1 MKFLKKGL
9 VCLLAFVMTMSMTPM
24 SVFAAGN
31 ADAGDTGDTGSAAAA
46 VYNVTN
52 PEPSTDNGLYTSKSL
67 SLNDDGTGT
76 ITLETYVEGTIQQ
89 TGTPTDVVLVLD
101 VSQSM
106 SQSMGSTTK
115 LAALKSAVNTF
126 IDTTAKKNESAKTDA
141 LKSRIS
147 IVSFS
152 GSAKVDCDFTSNAT
166 TLKTAVTNLKQ
177 SQGTA
182 ADYAMTTAKSQIDKI
197 DSTRKSNKVVIFFT
211 DGEPN
216 HGSGGFNTT
225 VANSAISTAKT
236 IKAAGTTI
244 YSIGVVNGADP
255 SADPTQSSTSN
266 INKFL
271 HGISS
276 NYPDATAYTNLGKR
290 ATDSTGAALN
300 CYKTATNASELE
312 KIFEEIGE
320 EAVPTVELDEKT
332 IVQDVMSEYVVANIS
347 EDSNV
352 KLYTSAYTGKDASGN
367 KTFGDRTEAKTAT
380 ATVNDGTVKVTGF
393 DFEPVVD
400 KTDKTYQGKKLTIE
414 IPVKLTDAAK
424 KLSGETIN
432 SNNATTSAVI
442 NGELTVR
449 TFGSPTIDIPKA
461 KITIKADSSE
471 KTYDGTALTDNG
483 YTYTEN
489 KLVDG
494 DVLTAVVEGSQTN
507 AGSSANTVTS
517 YKVMRGETD
526 VTSKYDISTENGT
539 LTVNKKDVTFTG
551 ESASK
556 TYNGETQTI
565 DGITV
570 SENGLVEG
578 QTYTDLTYAASGKN
592 AGEYDGKF
600 TGDVKIMSGS
610 TDVTA
615 NYNITKT
622 PGKLTITENEDK
634 VVVTI
639 VGEHATKEYNGKQYQ
654 VTGYTAEIS
663 GSTLYTEADFGLKD
677 ETAANAARTNVGTT
691 EMGLTADSFKNN
703 NANFKNVEFKV
714 TDGYIK
720 VTPKAVTF
728 TGESD
733 TVKYDGETHELTGIT
748 ADGLVKDQTYTDLTY
763 KASGKN
769 VGTHAG
775 AFTGDV
781 KIMDGDKDVTD
792 NYTVTKTPGALTIT
806 ADETEVVVTIT
817 EKSGTYDYDG
827 TAKTVEGYTV
837 KSISSK
843 LYTEDDFSFTGD
855 ASHKTV
861 SAANAGTYD
870 MGLTAEDFTN
880 NSKNITN
887 VKFVI
892 EDGQLKINKK
902 AVTFTGESDSKVY
915 NGEEQEITGITVS
928 KDGLVKDHTY
938 GGLTYSAKGT
948 TVGDYDGA
956 FAGTLVIKDKAGND
970 VTSNYEVTKTPGK
983 LTITPYAGEVV
994 VTIEGNKDTKVYNG
1008 SEQSVTGY
1016 EVKSISSELYTTK
1029 DFTFS
1034 GDATAERT
1042 NVGETIMG
1050 LGEDDFTNNNENFSN
1065 VKFDIT
1071 DGSITIT
1078 KKPVTFTGETASKA
1092 YNGETQTITGITVSE
1107 NGLADGHTYTDL
1119 TYSAS
1124 GKTVGEYNGEFKGNV
1139 KIMNGKEDVTDNYKI
1154 TETPGKLTI
1163 TENEDKVVVTIVG
1176 EHATKEYNGKQ
1187 YQVTGYTAEISG
1199 STLYTEADFGLKD
1212 ETAAN
1217 AARTNVGT
1225 TEMGLTA
1232 DSFKNNN
1239 ANFKNVEFKVTDG
1252 YIKVTPKAVT
1262 FTGESDTVKY
1272 DGETHELTGITADGL
1287 VKDQTYTDLTYKASG
1302 KNVGTHAGAFT
1313 GDVKIMDGDKDVTD
1327 NYTVTKTPGALTIT
1341 ADETEVVV
1349 TITEKSGTYDYDGTA
1364 KTVEGY
1370 TVKSISSKL
1379 YTEDDFSFTGDASH
1393 KTVSAAN
1400 AGTYDMGLTA
1410 EDFTNNSKNITNV
1423 KFVIEDGQLKIN
1435 KKAVTF
1441 TGESDSKVYNG
1452 EEQEITGITVS
1463 KDGLVKDH
1471 TYGGLTYSAKG
1482 TTVGDYDG
1490 AFAGTLVI
1498 KDKAGNDV
1506 TSNYEVTKTP
1516 GKLTIT
1522 PYAGEVVVTI
1532 EGNKDTKVYN
1542 GSEQSVT
1549 GYEVKSISSELY
1561 TTKDFTF
1568 SGDATAER
1576 TNVGE
1581 TIMGL
1586 GEDDFTNNNENFSNV
1601 KFDIT
1606 DGSITITKKPVTF
1619 TGETASK
1626 AYNGETQTIT
1636 GITVSENGLADGH
1649 TYTDLTYSA
1658 SGKTVGEYNGEF
1670 KGNVKIMNG
1679 KEDVTDNYKI
1689 TETPGKLTITQK
1701 TDKVTVTITE
1711 NSGKE
1716 TYDGTEKTVTGYKV
1730 TSISSDLYTKNDFEF
1745 KGDATAKG
1753 TDAGT
1758 YNMQLKPA
1766 DFTNTNANFNNVE
1779 FVIVDG
1785 TLVIDPKAVTF
1796 TGETASKAYNGQEQT
1811 ITGITDEGLVK
1822 GHTYSGL
1829 AYSAKGT
1836 TVGEYDGTF
1845 TGTVKIMNGEKDVTG
1860 NYAVTETP
1868 GKLTITQNTDKV
1880 VVTITENSGKE
1891 TYDGTEKT
1899 VTGYKVTKI
1908 SSDIYTANDFTF
1920 SGDATVKGTDAGT
1933 YDMKLKPEDF
1943 ANKNG
1948 NFKNVEFKIVDGTL
1962 VIAQKEVTFTG
1973 ESAEKVFNNKTQ
1985 EITGITQSGLVEGHD
2000 YSGLTYSAQGKD
2012 VGGYDGA
2019 FTGDVKIT
2027 DAQKN
2032 DVTKNYDVK
2041 TVPGKLTITQAEAE
2055 VTIVGNTYT
2064 TDYTGKEQ
2072 SVSGFTT
2079 PDLPEGI
2086 TVVLK
2091 DGKQASVAKTN
2102 AGTYSMGL
2110 TKDDFNVTSS
2120 NYKITKVTY
2129 TDGWLKINKIP
2140 VTITIADAEKVYG
2153 KDDPEFAD
2161 AAMAGQIEGELKD
2174 VDLTVSRSDAGNDTL
2189 GTHEGVL
2196 NVKGTKE
2203 SLEKEYTNYTF
2214 TVGTGNFTIKENTAD
2229 LHVSAPDVTKT
2240 YDGEAVGTAATA
2252 GIAGATIKYK
2262 DADGNFTLDECPTI
2276 TNAGSKTVEFQ
2287 ASLYGYTSA
2296 TGTATLTVEPKE
2308 VVLTSE
2314 SGTQIYSGE
2323 ALEKPEVSGGEG
2335 FVEGEVTEIK
2345 ATGSITNV
2353 GTVTNEI
2360 TFTPSDKFIEGN
2372 YKITKNEGTLEVT
2385 PATLTVTA
2393 DDKTK
2398 KQGEDNPELTGTIT
2412 GFVNGED
2419 ESVLKGDVE
2428 YTTTAVKNSPVGE
2441 YPITA
2446 AGTLEAQNYTIEYVD
2461 GTLTITEAPAPAA
2474 KTGDDFNI
2482 MLYAAIAVLAMI
2494 AAAAVIYSRRRH
2506 NQ

>member
-106 SQSMGSTTK
+106 SQYMGSTTK

-622 PGKLTITENEDK
+622 PGKLTITKNEDK

-861 SAANAGTYD
+861 SATNAGTYD

-1078 KKPVTFTGETASKA
+1078 KKPVTFTGETASK
-1092 YNGETQTITGITVSE
+1092 V
-1107 NGLADGHTYTDL
+1107 
-1119 TYSAS
+1119 
-1124 GKTVGEYNGEFKGNV
+1124 
-1139 KIMNGKEDVTDNYKI
+1139 
-1154 TETPGKLTI
+1154 
-1163 TENEDKVVVTIVG
+1163 
-1176 EHATKEYNGKQ
+1176 
-1187 YQVTGYTAEISG
+1187 
-1199 STLYTEADFGLKD
+1199 
-1212 ETAAN
+1212 
-1217 AARTNVGT
+1217 
-1225 TEMGLTA
+1225 
-1232 DSFKNNN
+1232 
-1239 ANFKNVEFKVTDG
+1239 
-1252 YIKVTPKAVT
+1252 
-1262 FTGESDTVKY
+1262 
-1272 DGETHELTGITADGL
+1272 
-1287 VKDQTYTDLTYKASG
+1287 
-1302 KNVGTHAGAFT
+1302 
-1313 GDVKIMDGDKDVTD
+1313 
-1327 NYTVTKTPGALTIT
+1327 
-1341 ADETEVVV
+1341 
-1349 TITEKSGTYDYDGTA
+1349 
-1364 KTVEGY
+1364 
-1370 TVKSISSKL
+1370 
-1379 YTEDDFSFTGDASH
+1379 
-1393 KTVSAAN
+1393 
-1400 AGTYDMGLTA
+1400 
-1410 EDFTNNSKNITNV
+1410 
-1423 KFVIEDGQLKIN
+1423 
-1435 KKAVTF
+1435 
-1441 TGESDSKVYNG
+1441 
-1452 EEQEITGITVS
+1452 
-1463 KDGLVKDH
+1463 
-1471 TYGGLTYSAKG
+1471 
-1482 TTVGDYDG
+1482 
-1490 AFAGTLVI
+1490 
-1498 KDKAGNDV
+1498 
-1506 TSNYEVTKTP
+1506 
-1516 GKLTIT
+1516 
-1522 PYAGEVVVTI
+1522 
-1532 EGNKDTKVYN
+1532 
-1542 GSEQSVT
+1542 
-1549 GYEVKSISSELY
+1549 
-1561 TTKDFTF
+1561 
-1568 SGDATAER
+1568 
-1576 TNVGE
+1576 
-1581 TIMGL
+1581 
-1586 GEDDFTNNNENFSNV
+1586 
-1601 KFDIT
+1601 
-1606 DGSITITKKPVTF
+1606 
-1619 TGETASK
+1619 
-1626 AYNGETQTIT
+1626 YNGETQTIT

-1811 ITGITDEGLVK
+1811 IKGITDEGLVK

-1829 AYSAKGT
+1829 AYLAKGT
-1836 TVGEYDGTF
+1836 TVGEYDGAF

-2032 DVTKNYDVK
+2032 DVTKNYNVK

-2214 TVGTGNFTIKENTAD
+2214 TVDTGNFTIKENTAD

>member
-1 MKFLKKGL
+1 
-9 VCLLAFVMTMSMTPM
+9 
-24 SVFAAGN
+24 
-31 ADAGDTGDTGSAAAA
+31 
-46 VYNVTN
+46 
-52 PEPSTDNGLYTSKSL
+52 
-67 SLNDDGTGT
+67 
-76 ITLETYVEGTIQQ
+76 
-89 TGTPTDVVLVLD
+89 
-101 VSQSM
+101 
-106 SQSMGSTTK
+106 
-115 LAALKSAVNTF
+115 
-126 IDTTAKKNESAKTDA
+126 
-141 LKSRIS
+141 
-147 IVSFS
+147 
-152 GSAKVDCDFTSNAT
+152 
-166 TLKTAVTNLKQ
+166 
-177 SQGTA
+177 
-182 ADYAMTTAKSQIDKI
+182 
-197 DSTRKSNKVVIFFT
+197 
-211 DGEPN
+211 
-216 HGSGGFNTT
+216 
-225 VANSAISTAKT
+225 
-236 IKAAGTTI
+236 
-244 YSIGVVNGADP
+244 
-255 SADPTQSSTSN
+255 
-266 INKFL
+266 
-271 HGISS
+271 
-276 NYPDATAYTNLGKR
+276 
-290 ATDSTGAALN
+290 
-300 CYKTATNASELE
+300 
-312 KIFEEIGE
+312 
-320 EAVPTVELDEKT
+320 
-332 IVQDVMSEYVVANIS
+332 
-347 EDSNV
+347 
-352 KLYTSAYTGKDASGN
+352 
-367 KTFGDRTEAKTAT
+367 
-380 ATVNDGTVKVTGF
+380 
-393 DFEPVVD
+393 
-400 KTDKTYQGKKLTIE
+400 
-414 IPVKLTDAAK
+414 
-424 KLSGETIN
+424 
-432 SNNATTSAVI
+432 
-442 NGELTVR
+442 
-449 TFGSPTIDIPKA
+449 
-461 KITIKADSSE
+461 
-471 KTYDGTALTDNG
+471 
-483 YTYTEN
+483 
-489 KLVDG
+489 
-494 DVLTAVVEGSQTN
+494 
-507 AGSSANTVTS
+507 
-517 YKVMRGETD
+517 
-526 VTSKYDISTENGT
+526 
-539 LTVNKKDVTFTG
+539 
-551 ESASK
+551 
-556 TYNGETQTI
+556 
-565 DGITV
+565 
-570 SENGLVEG
+570 
-578 QTYTDLTYAASGKN
+578 
-592 AGEYDGKF
+592 
-600 TGDVKIMSGS
+600 
-610 TDVTA
+610 
-615 NYNITKT
+615 
-622 PGKLTITENEDK
+622 
-634 VVVTI
+634 
-639 VGEHATKEYNGKQYQ
+639 
-654 VTGYTAEIS
+654 
-663 GSTLYTEADFGLKD
+663 
-677 ETAANAARTNVGTT
+677 
-691 EMGLTADSFKNN
+691 
-703 NANFKNVEFKV
+703 
-714 TDGYIK
+714 
-720 VTPKAVTF
+720 
-728 TGESD
+728 
-733 TVKYDGETHELTGIT
+733 
-748 ADGLVKDQTYTDLTY
+748 
-763 KASGKN
+763 
-769 VGTHAG
+769 
-775 AFTGDV
+775 
-781 KIMDGDKDVTD
+781 MDGDKDVTD
-792 NYTVTKTPGALTIT
+792 NYTVTKTPGKLTIT

-827 TAKTVEGYTV
+827 TAKTVTGYEVT
-837 KSISSK
+837 SISSK
-843 LYTEDDFSFTGD
+843 LYTADDFSFTGD

-892 EDGQLKINKK
+892 KDGQLKINKK

-915 NGEEQEITGITVS
+915 NGKEQEITGITVS
-928 KDGLVKDHTY
+928 ENGLVKNHEY
-938 GGLTYSAKGT
+938 SGLTYSAKGT
-948 TVGDYDGA
+948 NAGSYDGA
-956 FAGTLVIKDKAGND
+956 FDGTLVIKDKEGND
-970 VTSNYEVTKTPGK
+970 VTSNYEVTKTPGKLTITPITDKVVVTITENSGTYEYDGAEKTVSGYKGIDISNKLYSVEDIHETATDEWVAKGTDAGTYPVGIKAEDFTNISENFTNVEFKIVDGELKITKKAVTFTGETASKEYNGKTQTIDGITQSGLVDGQTYTELTYKASGKNAGEYDGAFTGDVKIMSGSTDVTANYKITKTPGK

-1042 NVGETIMG
+1042 NVGETIMA
-1050 LGEDDFTNNNENFSN
+1050 LGTEDFTNNNENFSN

-1107 NGLADGHTYTDL
+1107 NGLVKGHTYTDL

-1124 GKTVGEYNGEFKGNV
+1124 GKTVGEYNGEFKGTV
-1139 KIMNGKEDVTDNYKI
+1139 KIMNGKEDVT
-1154 TETPGKLTI
+1154 E
-1163 TENEDKVVVTIVG
+1163 
-1176 EHATKEYNGKQ
+1176 
-1187 YQVTGYTAEISG
+1187 
-1199 STLYTEADFGLKD
+1199 
-1212 ETAAN
+1212 
-1217 AARTNVGT
+1217 
-1225 TEMGLTA
+1225 
-1232 DSFKNNN
+1232 
-1239 ANFKNVEFKVTDG
+1239 
-1252 YIKVTPKAVT
+1252 
-1262 FTGESDTVKY
+1262 
-1272 DGETHELTGITADGL
+1272 
-1287 VKDQTYTDLTYKASG
+1287 
-1302 KNVGTHAGAFT
+1302 
-1313 GDVKIMDGDKDVTD
+1313 
-1327 NYTVTKTPGALTIT
+1327 
-1341 ADETEVVV
+1341 
-1349 TITEKSGTYDYDGTA
+1349 
-1364 KTVEGY
+1364 
-1370 TVKSISSKL
+1370 
-1379 YTEDDFSFTGDASH
+1379 
-1393 KTVSAAN
+1393 
-1400 AGTYDMGLTA
+1400 
-1410 EDFTNNSKNITNV
+1410 
-1423 KFVIEDGQLKIN
+1423 
-1435 KKAVTF
+1435 
-1441 TGESDSKVYNG
+1441 
-1452 EEQEITGITVS
+1452 
-1463 KDGLVKDH
+1463 
-1471 TYGGLTYSAKG
+1471 
-1482 TTVGDYDG
+1482 
-1490 AFAGTLVI
+1490 
-1498 KDKAGNDV
+1498 
-1506 TSNYEVTKTP
+1506 
-1516 GKLTIT
+1516 
-1522 PYAGEVVVTI
+1522 
-1532 EGNKDTKVYN
+1532 
-1542 GSEQSVT
+1542 
-1549 GYEVKSISSELY
+1549 
-1561 TTKDFTF
+1561 
-1568 SGDATAER
+1568 
-1576 TNVGE
+1576 
-1581 TIMGL
+1581 
-1586 GEDDFTNNNENFSNV
+1586 
-1601 KFDIT
+1601 
-1606 DGSITITKKPVTF
+1606 
-1619 TGETASK
+1619 
-1626 AYNGETQTIT
+1626 
-1636 GITVSENGLADGH
+1636 
-1649 TYTDLTYSA
+1649 
-1658 SGKTVGEYNGEF
+1658 
-1670 KGNVKIMNG
+1670 
-1679 KEDVTDNYKI
+1679 NYKI

-1701 TDKVTVTITE
+1701 TDKVVVTITE

-1836 TVGEYDGTF
+1836 TVGEYDGAF
-1845 TGTVKIMNGEKDVTG
+1845 TGTVKIMNGEKDVTN

-1943 ANKNG
+1943 ANKNE

-1985 EITGITQSGLVEGHD
+1985 EITGITQSGLVSGHD

-2174 VDLTVSRSDAGNDTL
+2174 VDLTVSRSDAGDDTL

-2240 YDGEAVGTAATA
+2240 YDGEAVGTTATA

-2345 ATGSITNV
+2345 ANGSITNV

-2372 YKITKNEGTLEVT
+2372 YTITKNEGTLEVT
-2385 PATLTVTA
+2385 PAALTVTA

-2428 YTTTAVKNSPVGE
+2428 YTTEAVKNSPVGK

-2446 AGTLEAQNYTIEYVD
+2446 SGTLEAQNYTIEYVD

-2474 KTGDDFNI
+2474 KTGDNFNI